1 MIKQRAFENHKPAT
15 PELMEGIAEA
25 EENEAREARKR
36 KHSSRGSDITM
47 ERVTDEDRYSVIDD
61 DEEDA
66 SKGYE
71 ILVS

>member
-1 MIKQRAFENHKPAT
+1 
-15 PELMEGIAEA
+15 MEGIAEA

-47 ERVTDEDRYSVIDD
+47 KGVTDEDRYSVIDD